1 MSLQAIKRKSAE
13 SLTVDSLR
21 HAITSGQLVAG
32 EKFTESTLAESFG
45 VSRGTVRIALYQLMQ
60 EGIVTQTPYTGW
72 AVTALTP
79 RDAWELYT
87 LRASLESMAARL
99 AGEQINLQGK
109 KQLSKA
115 FDDLVKACE
124 KGVLSGVA
132 GADFELHRTIVELAK
147 NSRLSAHY
155 HLVEQQFKI
164 FLLAST
170 YTSTKIEGTVSD
182 HQPIVDAILA
192 GDGLLAARLTEEHN
206 IAGGKRL
213 HAVLEA
219 SALAEPLK
227 A

>member
-1 MSLQAIKRKSAE
+1 MALQTIKKKSAE

-21 HAITSGQLVAG
+21 NAITSGQLAAG
-32 EKFTESTLAESFG
+32 ERITEANLSESFG

-72 AVTALTP
+72 AVTQLTA

-87 LRASLESMAARL
+87 LRASLESLGARL
-99 AGEQINLQGK
+99 AGEQIDVKGK

-124 KGVLSGVA
+124 KGGLAGVA
-132 GADFELHRTIVELAK
+132 GADFELHKTIVELAK

-155 HLVEQQFKI
+155 QLIEQQFKI

-170 YTSTKIEGTVSD
+170 YTSTRIEGTVSD
-182 HQPIVDAILA
+182 HQPIVNAILA
-192 GDGLLAARLTEEHN
+192 GDGLLAAQLTEQHN
-206 IAGGKRL
+206 IAGGNRL
-213 HAVLEA
+213 YSVLEE
-219 SALAEPLK
+219 SAAPK
-227 A
+227 AAKA